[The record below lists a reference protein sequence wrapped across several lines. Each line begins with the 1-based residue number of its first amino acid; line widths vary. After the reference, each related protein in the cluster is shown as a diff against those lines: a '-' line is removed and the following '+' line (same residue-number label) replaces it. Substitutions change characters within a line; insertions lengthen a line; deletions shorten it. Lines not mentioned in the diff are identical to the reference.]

1 VAKVHADYASAPVRD
16 EVKAALGF
24 IEKMVRGSV
33 TADDVR
39 AVYARGV
46 TRDMLVRAVHVAVAF
61 SMIVR
66 LADAFAFEVGTPDD
80 FDAAARA
87 LMKRGYGL

>member
-1 VAKVHADYASAPVRD
+1 VAKVHADYHTAPVRD

-24 IEKMVRGSV
+24 IEKLVKGTPTV
-33 TADDVR
+33 EDVR

-66 LADAFAFEVGTPDD
+66 LADAFAFEVGTPED
-80 FDAAARA
+80 FDAAARS